1 MAQNRRAG
9 ESSPPRHP
17 DQSLPTH
24 TGTCDPET
32 SVLPPG
38 RAGRGSQ
45 APWGAR
51 SAGARDGTPP
61 PPWTPCKGAG
71 RDCPRERHQGFDT
84 GTLNLPPPVT
94 GFQAQPI
101 SELSLAVPQTE
112 TPCPEFAAC
121 RSQGLGCPL
130 GCATAGP
137 RCGETRGTTG
147 EPRSWGSS
155 LKWPAQLQPRRRRGK
170 GARGPSDTPAPL

>member
-1 MAQNRRAG
+1 MKARPRGIQTKACPRTLGPVTPKPAYSRRA
-9 ESSPPRHP
+9 ER
-17 DQSLPTH
+17 
-24 TGTCDPET
+24 
-32 SVLPPG
+32 
-38 RAGRGSQ
+38 
-45 APWGAR
+45 GAR

-61 PPWTPCKGAG
+61 PPRTPCKGAG
-71 RDCPRERHQGFDT
+71 RDCPRERHQAFDP

-137 RCGETRGTTG
+137 RGGETRGTTG

-155 LKWPAQLQPRRRRGK
+155 PKWPAQLQPRRRRGK